1 MVGRAA
7 GVFASDPVVGS
18 RSFIRE
24 VALYIKLHVD
34 RLKSEL
40 TNAASRCL
48 IYVDT
53 DVMAEHA
60 LRAGDVVLISG
71 RMTHHPIPARIGEP
85 APEDRGTGLLRM
97 DRFLRTAI
105 KAKINQ
111 EIELRKIEFVP
122 VLKSIVLVPPIDVS
136 TAHHLVEHL
145 SQALQESA
153 APLTRDSV
161 FYATFHG
168 AVAGTHYRVMKTE
181 PSIGVVGPDTAIQI
195 EVPDSGGARI
205 DQTITFED
213 VGGMGR
219 EITLLRE
226 LVHLPLQFPQIYR
239 QLGIAAPR
247 GVIFYGPP
255 GSGKTYLARA
265 LANEV
270 DAGFYY
276 INGPDIVGMLYGET
290 EANLRRI
297 FAEAAHH
304 APSVVLIDELD
315 AVAPHRNKSGS
326 QSDVR
331 TVTQLLS
338 LLDGMMKVDG
348 VVVIGTTNRVDAVDP
363 AMRRPGRFDRE
374 IFIGPP
380 DADGRLDILHVQT
393 REMPLTQEARER
405 LPEVAKVT
413 HGFVGADLMELCR
426 EAGLN
431 ALRRSGSA
439 IRDHLA
445 AFRMQADQITVI
457 ANDFDDALTR
467 VRPSAFREAFVNIP
481 DVTWDDIGGLEQVK
495 QQLINNVEKPI
506 KEPEIFR
513 RAGITAP
520 SGVLLYGPSGTGKTL
535 LAQAIAKECGVN
547 FLAMDGP
554 EIFTKW
560 LGESE
565 EAIRD
570 IFKVARQLSPAIIF
584 FDQLDALAPRRGGDS
599 GGTRTAER
607 VVNQLLAE
615 LDGMEMLNHAV
626 MVIGATNRI
635 DLVDP
640 AVLRPGRLGLHLYVD
655 LPDQAARKEI
665 LRLQL
670 KNALLADNLDELVAE
685 LAAASDRLSGA
696 DLTAMCNQAKTTAL
710 ARGNYRDVAPMRR
723 EDFLAVLEQFRR
735 TLTNE
740 QRSDLGAR
748 AARMFSALWRMGGK
762 ASSAPGWRA

>member
-1 MVGRAA
+1 LYWLGI
-7 GVFASDPVVGS
+7 FLEL
-18 RSFIRE
+18 IRYFFRGTI
-24 VALYIKLHVD
+24 LYIKLHVD

-40 TNAASRCL
+40 TNIASRCL
-48 IYVDT
+48 IHIEPA
-53 DVMAEHA
+53 VMAENDLHE
-60 LRAGDVVLISG
+60 GDVVFISS
-71 RMTHHPIPARIGEP
+71 RMTRRPLPARLGSATE
-85 APEDRGTGLLRM
+85 EDRGTNLVRM

-111 EIELRKIEFVP
+111 EVELRKADEVP
-122 VLKSIVLVPPIDVS
+122 VLQSIVLVPPIDVS

-145 SQALQESA
+145 SASLQESA
-153 APLTRDSV
+153 APLARDSM
-161 FYATFHG
+161 FYATFHES
-168 AVAGTHYRVMKTE
+168 VAGTHYRVMKTDPE
-181 PSIGVVGPDTAIQI
+181 MGVVGPDTAIQI
-195 EVPDSGGARI
+195 EVPDSGGARM
-205 DQTITFED
+205 DTTVTFED

-226 LVHLPLQFPQIYR
+226 LVHLPLQFPQVYR
-239 QLGIAAPR
+239 QLGIVAPR

-290 EANLRRI
+290 EANLRKI
-297 FAEAAHH
+297 FSEAAHH

-315 AVAPHRNKSGS
+315 AVAPHRDKSGS

-338 LLDGMMKVDG
+338 LLDGMLKVDG
-348 VVVIGTTNRVDAVDP
+348 VVVIGTTNRVDAVDV

-380 DADGRLDILHVQT
+380 DADGRLDILKVQT
-393 REMPLTQEARER
+393 REMPLVGETIER
-405 LPEVAKVT
+405 LPAIAKLA

-431 ALRRSGSA
+431 SLRRSSSA
-439 IRDHLA
+439 IQDHLA
-445 AFRMQADQITVI
+445 AFRVSAEDLTVLPG
-457 ANDFDDALTR
+457 DFDDALTR
-467 VRPSAFREAFVNIP
+467 VRPSAFREAFVTIP
-481 DVTWDDIGGLEQVK
+481 DVAWSDIGGLEQAK
-495 QQLINNVEKPI
+495 QQLINNVEKPL
-506 KEPEIFR
+506 KDPDIFR

-547 FLAMDGP
+547 FLALDGP

-570 IFKVARQLSPAIIF
+570 IFKVARQLAPAIIF
-584 FDQLDALAPRRGGDS
+584 FDQLDALAPRRGNDS
-599 GGTRTAER
+599 GSQTAER

-615 LDGMEMLNHAV
+615 LDGMEMLNNSV

-640 AVLRPGRLGLHLYVD
+640 AVLRPGRLGLRLLIDMPDREAREQILARELQTAPLAQELNALVKELANATDGFSGAD
-655 LPDQAARKEI
+655 LNSMCDQAKTNGLARGDYREVSP
-665 LRLQL
+665 LQL
-670 KNALLADNLDELVAE
+670 DDFLAVVLQFQKLQEIAKAE
-685 LAAASDRLSGA
+685 LAAQD
-696 DLTAMCNQAKTTAL
+696 
-710 ARGNYRDVAPMRR
+710 
-723 EDFLAVLEQFRR
+723 
-735 TLTNE
+735 
-740 QRSDLGAR
+740 
-748 AARMFSALWRMGGK
+748 
-762 ASSAPGWRA
+762 